1 MNEANKPVLLEVL
14 TEILEQFAFVFVE
27 EEPGPVE
34 PPENDA
40 PLLAEISF
48 SSQRLS
54 GKLVL
59 AASQPLCLEVAQN
72 VLGEDDQG
80 SLPWNA
86 SRNALQ
92 EVVNIACGNILARLY
107 GTQEM
112 FELSVPTC
120 KEISAERWRKLAQQE
135 GTIQLSA
142 EEEPL
147 VLQLIQEQGEK
158 EKW

>member
-1 MNEANKPVLLEVL
+1 MNEANKPILLEVL

-27 EEPGPVE
+27 EEPGPVD
-34 PPENDA
+34 PPENGT

-59 AASQPLCLEVAQN
+59 AASRPLCSEMAQN
-72 VLGEDDQG
+72 VLGEDDQDN
-80 SLPWNA
+80 LPRNA

-107 GTQEM
+107 GTKEM
-112 FELSVPTC
+112 FELSVPNC
-120 KEISAERWRKLAQQE
+120 REISPEQWRKLGHKE
-135 GTIQLSA
+135 GTIHLSA

-147 VLQLIQEQGEK
+147 LLQLIQGKGEK
-158 EKW
+158 EK

>member
-1 MNEANKPVLLEVL
+1 MNEANKPILLEVL
-14 TEILEQFAFVFVE
+14 SEILEQFAFVFVE
-27 EEPGPVE
+27 EEPGPVD
-34 PPENDA
+34 PPQDGT

-48 SSQRLS
+48 SSQKFS

-59 AASQPLCLEVAQN
+59 AASRTLCLEVAQN

-107 GTQEM
+107 GTKEM

-120 KEISAERWRKLAQQE
+120 KDISAERWRKLAQQE
-135 GTIQLSA
+135 GAIHLSA

-147 VLQLIQEQGEK
+147 VLQLVQEQGEK
-158 EKW
+158 KK